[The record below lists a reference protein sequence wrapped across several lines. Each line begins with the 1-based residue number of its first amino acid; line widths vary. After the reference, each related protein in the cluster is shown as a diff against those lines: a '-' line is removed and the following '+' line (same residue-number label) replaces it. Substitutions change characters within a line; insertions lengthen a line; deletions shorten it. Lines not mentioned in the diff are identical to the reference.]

1 MNRFE
6 TLRNNL
12 EDTNNYTD
20 LLELV
25 EVISYNSFYLDW
37 LIVHDMEEFNELME
51 GLEPLE
57 IADKIENGNFNSNED
72 LFHYNDNGELVS
84 YMECDYEEYVYDSID
99 YIEEDIE
106 LIVRDSKKNN
116 DLRNIIKDLSND
128 NVFKQ
133 ILISLEDFN

>member
-6 TLRNNL
+6 SLRNNL
-12 EDTNNYTD
+12 EDRGNYTD

-116 DLRNIIKDLSND
+116 DLRNIIKDLSN
-128 NVFKQ
+128 NNIFKQ

>member
-1 MNRFE
+1 MNKFE
-6 TLRNNL
+6 SLRKNL
-12 EDTNNYTD
+12 EDRGNYTD

-25 EVISYNSFYLDW
+25 EVVSYNSFYLDW

-51 GLEPLE
+51 GLDPLE
-57 IADKIENGNFNSNED
+57 IAEKIENSKFNSNED

-106 LIVRDSKKNN
+106 LIIRDSKKNN
-116 DLRNIIKDLSND
+116 DLRNIIKDLSNN

-133 ILISLEDFN
+133 ILISLED

>member
-6 TLRNNL
+6 SLRKNL
-12 EDTNNYTD
+12 EDRGNYTD

-51 GLEPLE
+51 DLEPLE

-84 YMECDYEEYVYDSID
+84 YTECDYEEYVYNSID

>member
-6 TLRNNL
+6 SLRKNL
-12 EDTNNYTD
+12 EDRGNYTD

-37 LIVHDMEEFNELME
+37 LIVHDMQEFNELMK

-57 IADKIENGNFNSNED
+57 IAEKIENGNFNSNED

-128 NVFKQ
+128 NIFKQ

>member
-6 TLRNNL
+6 SLRKNL
-12 EDTNNYTD
+12 EDRSNYTD

-37 LIVHDMEEFNELME
+37 LIVHNMEEFNELME
-51 GLEPLE
+51 DLEPLE
-57 IADKIENGNFNSNED
+57 IAEKIENGKFNSNED

-116 DLRNIIKDLSND
+116 DLKNIIKDLNND
-128 NVFKQ
+128 NIFKQ
-133 ILISLEDFN
+133 ILISLED

>member
-1 MNRFE
+1 MNKFE
-6 TLRNNL
+6 SLRKNL
-12 EDTNNYTD
+12 EDRGNYTD

-25 EVISYNSFYLDW
+25 EVVSYNSFYLDW

-51 GLEPLE
+51 GLDPLE
-57 IADKIENGNFNSNED
+57 IAEKIENSKFNSNED

-106 LIVRDSKKNN
+106 LIIRDSKKNN
-116 DLRNIIKDLSND
+116 DLRNIIKDLSNN

-133 ILISLEDFN
+133 ILISLDD

>member
-51 GLEPLE
+51 ELDPLE
-57 IADKIENGNFNSNED
+57 LIEQVEKGNFNSNDD
-72 LFHYNDNGELVS
+72 LFHFDDNGKLVS
-84 YMECDYEEYVYDSID
+84 YMECDYEEYVYNSID

-106 LIVRDSKKNN
+106 LIIRDSKKNN

-128 NVFKQ
+128 NIFKQ
-133 ILISLEDFN
+133 ILISLED

>member
-6 TLRNNL
+6 SLRNNL
-12 EDTNNYTD
+12 EDRGNYTD

-106 LIVRDSKKNN
+106 LIIRDSKKNN
-116 DLRNIIKDLSND
+116 DLRNIIKDLSNN

-133 ILISLEDFN
+133 MLISLED

>member
-1 MNRFE
+1 MNKFE
-6 TLRNNL
+6 SLRKNL
-12 EDTNNYTD
+12 EDRGNYTD

-51 GLEPLE
+51 DLEPLE
-57 IADKIENGNFNSNED
+57 IAEKIENGKFNSNED

-106 LIVRDSKKNN
+106 LIVRDSNKNN
-116 DLRNIIKDLSND
+116 DLKNIIKDLSNE
-128 NVFKQ
+128 NIFKQ

>member
-6 TLRNNL
+6 SLRKNL
-12 EDTNNYTD
+12 EDRGNYTD
-20 LLELV
+20 LLEFV

-84 YMECDYEEYVYDSID
+84 YTECDYEEYVYDSID

-116 DLRNIIKDLSND
+116 DLRNIIKDLND
-128 NVFKQ
+128 NNVFKQ

>member
-6 TLRNNL
+6 SLRKNL
-12 EDTNNYTD
+12 EDRGNYTD

-84 YMECDYEEYVYDSID
+84 YTECDYEEYVYDSID

-106 LIVRDSKKNN
+106 LIVRDNKKNN
-116 DLRNIIKDLSND
+116 DLKNIIKDLND
-128 NVFKQ
+128 NNVFKQ